1 MNTITH
7 EYSGSNW
14 IIRSLKI
21 QPSPLGIAVADILGL
36 VYYGIYHLE
45 GCHLEKVNW
54 AHPDYIR
61 IQLRRGMD
69 LASYDFN
76 ELTKLVAL
84 AHDLCIRVQIGGHGM
99 NALRLSFSPRDRDS
113 DSMMRRHPTMDEALA
128 AIRGRYKIV
137 PVASCPPSVQS

>member
-7 EYSGSNW
+7 QYSGSDW
-14 IIRSLKI
+14 IIGSLKI

-54 AHPDYIR
+54 THPDYIR
-61 IQLRRGMD
+61 VQLNRGMD

-84 AHDLCIRVQIGGHGM
+84 AHDLCIRVQVSGHGM
-99 NALRLSFSPRDRDS
+99 NALRLTFTPRDRNA
-113 DSMMRRHPTMDEALA
+113 DSMMRRHPTMEEALA
-128 AIRGRYKIV
+128 AVRSTYQSV
-137 PVASCPPSVQS
+137 PVASCSPSVQ